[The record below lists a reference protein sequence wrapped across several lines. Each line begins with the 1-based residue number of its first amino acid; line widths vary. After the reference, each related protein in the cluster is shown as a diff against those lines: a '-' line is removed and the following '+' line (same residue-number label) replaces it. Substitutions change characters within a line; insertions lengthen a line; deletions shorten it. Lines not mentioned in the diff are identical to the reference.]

1 MEILFKIKKN
11 FESIKQFILNDDSLS
26 RASIIFK
33 ESSTLGEKENFYY
46 MLFSGAEEQCNK
58 AKDLLKD
65 KAELVNNQEIIK
77 KIKEEQDKAAEGFGA
92 IFG

>member
-1 MEILFKIKKN
+1 MEILFKTKNIEQIKK
-11 FESIKQFILNDDSLS
+11 IILNDDILS

-33 ESSTLGEKENFYY
+33 ESSTLGEKEGFYY
-46 MLFSGAEEQCNK
+46 ILFSGTDEQCNR
-58 AKDLLKD
+58 AKDVLTD
-65 KAELVNNQEIIK
+65 KAEIIDNHEIIK